1 MENNSEVIPIETT
14 GESFFKEYLL
24 LKKPLLE
31 YILGV
36 INKRK
41 IIFNTKMIEVL
52 SYLLYYNYIYKD
64 MEEDAKWDM
73 IFNSGTKKQIADK
86 IGISLKNLNTYI
98 SLLRSV
104 KVLNEK
110 TINKPFIIYPDKTY
124 ELTFK
129 FILSNGQQ

>member
-14 GESFFKEYLL
+14 GESFFREYLL

-129 FILSNGQQ
+129 FILNNGQQ